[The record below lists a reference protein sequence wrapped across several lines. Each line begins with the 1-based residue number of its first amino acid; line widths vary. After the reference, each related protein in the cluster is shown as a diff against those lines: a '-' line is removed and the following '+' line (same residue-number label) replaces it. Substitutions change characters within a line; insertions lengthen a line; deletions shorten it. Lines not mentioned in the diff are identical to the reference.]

1 MIPVRLA
8 PGTGGWNHPLPG
20 CVSNNTTGQHNREH
34 RESTG
39 GTVAAQ
45 RKGKRIWIWGGLLAV
60 VVVAVLTLTAMHRG
74 GKHFDP
80 SRLDKVTRGEIDQ
93 SVVATGKVQPI
104 TKIELKSKASGIV
117 QNLYVDINQHTHKG
131 QLLAQLDRQEITAE
145 VEAQRATLQA
155 AEANVKSAMA
165 SIEHDKVDASA
176 PDLPMYY
183 ATLQRN
189 QEMIKEG
196 IVSQQGMD
204 NANRDYLSA
213 LNKKNVAV
221 AQIDVDRAKL
231 HQAEAQVAQNQA
243 SLKSLEEQLSY
254 TTLTSPIDG
263 EVLSRDVEVG
273 DAVSSILVLGSTA
286 TLVMTI
292 GDTRQVYV
300 NGKVD
305 EADIASVYLGQL
317 ARIRIESF
325 KNKTFTGK
333 VTRIAPLGVEKDNV
347 TTFEVR
353 VSIDNP
359 NHEIKANMTA
369 NAEILNQEHK
379 DALSVPEQALIYDN
393 QKNAFVDVPD
403 SKAGT
408 GLRRVA
414 VRAGIANGSRTEIL
428 SGLSEG
434 QTVYLQP

>member
-1 MIPVRLA
+1 
-8 PGTGGWNHPLPG
+8 
-20 CVSNNTTGQHNREH
+20 
-34 RESTG
+34 
-39 GTVAAQ
+39 
-45 RKGKRIWIWGGLLAV
+45 
-60 VVVAVLTLTAMHRG
+60 
-74 GKHFDP
+74 
-80 SRLDKVTRGEIDQ
+80 
-93 SVVATGKVQPI
+93 
-104 TKIELKSKASGIV
+104 
-117 QNLYVDINQHTHKG
+117 
-131 QLLAQLDRQEITAE
+131 LLAQLDRQEIMAE

-155 AEANVKSAMA
+155 AEANVKSAQA
-165 SIEHDKVDASA
+165 SIEHDKVDAEA

-189 QEMIKEG
+189 QEMEKEG

-204 NANRDYLSA
+204 NANRDYLSE
-213 LNKKNVAV
+213 LNKKNVAT

-231 HQAEAQVAQNQA
+231 RQAEAQVAQNQA
-243 SLKSLEEQLSY
+243 SLKSLEEQNSY
-254 TTLTSPIDG
+254 TTLTAPIDG

-305 EADIASVYLGQL
+305 EADIASVYLGQP

-325 KNKTFTGK
+325 KNKTFAGK

-359 NHEIKANMTA
+359 NLEIKANMTA
-369 NAEILNQEHK
+369 NAEILSQEHK
-379 DALSVPEQALIYDN
+379 NALSVPEQALVYDAK
-393 QKNAFVDVPD
+393 KNAFVDVPD
-403 SKAGT
+403 AKAKN

-414 VRAGIANGSRTEIL
+414 VKAGIANGSRTEIL
-428 SGLSEG
+428 SGLNEG

>member
-1 MIPVRLA
+1 MNKSLLFSVTLLLA
-8 PGTGGWNHPLPG
+8 AGFPTMAAEKFDFSKLDLSKLPPA
-20 CVSNNTTGQHNREH
+20 SKKSALTYTNDIRSML
-34 RESTG
+34 ESSCFRCHG
-39 GTVAAQ
+39 EQ
-45 RKGKRIWIWGGLLAV
+45 RPKGGL
-60 VVVAVLTLTAMHRG
+60 
-74 GKHFDP
+74 
-80 SRLDKVTRGEIDQ
+80 RLDSLEALLKGGED
-93 SVVATGKVQPI
+93 GKVIVAGNSQ
-104 TKIELKSKASGIV
+104 KSPLV
-117 QNLYVDINQHTHKG
+117 
-131 QLLAQLDRQEITAE
+131 
-145 VEAQRATLQA
+145 
-155 AEANVKSAMA
+155 
-165 SIEHDKVDASA
+165 
-176 PDLPMYY
+176 
-183 ATLQRN
+183 
-189 QEMIKEG
+189 
-196 IVSQQGMD
+196 
-204 NANRDYLSA
+204 
-213 LNKKNVAV
+213 VAV

-254 TTLTSPIDG
+254 TTLTAPIDG

-273 DAVSSILVLGSTA
+273 NAVSSILVLGSTA

-305 EADIASVYLGQL
+305 EADIASVYLGQP

-325 KNKTFTGK
+325 KNKTFAGR

-379 DALSVPEQALIYDN
+379 NALSVPEQALVYDS
-393 QKNAFVDVPD
+393 QQNAFVDVPD
-403 SKAGT
+403 SHGKN

-414 VRAGIANGSRTEIL
+414 LKAGIANAKSQGKKAVMMRI
-428 SGLSEG
+428 
-434 QTVYLQP
+434 QTADGARFVAVPFPKA

>member
-1 MIPVRLA
+1 MEPSPARLRIKEHR
-8 PGTGGWNHPLPG
+8 GTTGG
-20 CVSNNTTGQHNREH
+20 S
-34 RESTG
+34 
-39 GTVAAQ
+39 VAPQ
-45 RKGKRIWIWGGLLAV
+45 RKGKRIWIWGSLLAV
-60 VVVAVLTLTAMHRG
+60 VVVAMLTLTAMHRG
-74 GKHFDP
+74 GQHFDP

-117 QNLYVDINQHTHKG
+117 QNLYVDINQHVHKG
-131 QLLAQLDRQEITAE
+131 QVLAQLDRQEITAE

-165 SIEHDKVDASA
+165 SIEHDKVDAAA

-189 QEMIKEG
+189 QEMVREG

-403 SKAGT
+403 SKAST

-414 VRAGIANGSRTEIL
+414 VKAGIANGSRTEIL
-428 SGLSEG
+428 SGLREG

>member
-1 MIPVRLA
+1 M
-8 PGTGGWNHPLPG
+8 
-20 CVSNNTTGQHNREH
+20 
-34 RESTG
+34 
-39 GTVAAQ
+39 
-45 RKGKRIWIWGGLLAV
+45 
-60 VVVAVLTLTAMHRG
+60 
-74 GKHFDP
+74 
-80 SRLDKVTRGEIDQ
+80 
-93 SVVATGKVQPI
+93 
-104 TKIELKSKASGIV
+104 
-117 QNLYVDINQHTHKG
+117 
-131 QLLAQLDRQEITAE
+131 
-145 VEAQRATLQA
+145 
-155 AEANVKSAMA
+155 
-165 SIEHDKVDASA
+165 
-176 PDLPMYY
+176 
-183 ATLQRN
+183 
-189 QEMIKEG
+189 
-196 IVSQQGMD
+196 
-204 NANRDYLSA
+204 
-213 LNKKNVAV
+213 
-221 AQIDVDRAKL
+221 
-231 HQAEAQVAQNQA
+231 AQNEA

-305 EADIASVYLGQL
+305 EADIAAVYLGQP

-325 KNKTFTGK
+325 KNKTFAGK

-379 DALSVPEQALIYDN
+379 NALSVPEQALVYDS
-393 QKNAFVDVPD
+393 KKSAFVDVPD
-403 SKAGT
+403 SKAKN

-414 VRAGIANGSRTEIL
+414 VKAGIANGSRTEIL

>member
-1 MIPVRLA
+1 M
-8 PGTGGWNHPLPG
+8 
-20 CVSNNTTGQHNREH
+20 
-34 RESTG
+34 
-39 GTVAAQ
+39 AAR
-45 RKGKRIWIWGGLLAV
+45 RKSKWIWIGGGLL
-60 VVVAVLTLTAMHRG
+60 VLILAAGATVMALRQRG
-74 GKHFDP
+74 PHFDP
-80 SRLDKVTRGEIDQ
+80 SRLDKVTRSEIDQ

-104 TKIELKSKASGIV
+104 TKVELKSKASGIV
-117 QNLYVDINQHTHKG
+117 QNLYVDINQHVHKG
-131 QLLAQLDRQEITAE
+131 QVLAQLDRQEILAE
-145 VEAQRATLQA
+145 VDAQRAQLLA
-155 AEANVKSAMA
+155 AEANVKSAAA

-183 ATLQRN
+183 STLQRN
-189 QEMIKEG
+189 QEMAKSG
-196 IVSQQGMD
+196 IVSLQSLD
-204 NANRDYLSA
+204 NADRDYQAA

-221 AQIDVDRAKL
+221 AEIEVDKAKL

-254 TTLTSPIDG
+254 TTLVSPIDG

-305 EADIASVYLGQL
+305 EADIASVYMGQP

-325 KNKTFTGK
+325 KNKTFAGK

-369 NAEILNQEHK
+369 NAEILSQEHK
-379 DALSVPEQALIYDN
+379 NALSVPEQALVYDN

-403 SKAGT
+403 AKAHN

-414 VRAGIANGSRTEIL
+414 VKAGIANGSRTEIL
-428 SGLSEG
+428 SGLNEG

>member
-1 MIPVRLA
+1 M
-8 PGTGGWNHPLPG
+8 
-20 CVSNNTTGQHNREH
+20 
-34 RESTG
+34 
-39 GTVAAQ
+39 
-45 RKGKRIWIWGGLLAV
+45 
-60 VVVAVLTLTAMHRG
+60 
-74 GKHFDP
+74 
-80 SRLDKVTRGEIDQ
+80 
-93 SVVATGKVQPI
+93 
-104 TKIELKSKASGIV
+104 
-117 QNLYVDINQHTHKG
+117 
-131 QLLAQLDRQEITAE
+131 
-145 VEAQRATLQA
+145 
-155 AEANVKSAMA
+155 
-165 SIEHDKVDASA
+165 
-176 PDLPMYY
+176 
-183 ATLQRN
+183 
-189 QEMIKEG
+189 
-196 IVSQQGMD
+196 
-204 NANRDYLSA
+204 
-213 LNKKNVAV
+213 

-305 EADIASVYLGQL
+305 EADIASVYLGQP

-325 KNKTFTGK
+325 KNKMFAGR

-379 DALSVPEQALIYDN
+379 NALSVPRAS
-393 QKNAFVDVPD
+393 P
-403 SKAGT
+403 
-408 GLRRVA
+408 GLRQPGLLLSMYPIATRRTA
-414 VRAGIANGSRTEIL
+414 CAGWRSRQE
-428 SGLSEG
+428 S
-434 QTVYLQP
+434 QMAAAPKFFPA

>member
-1 MIPVRLA
+1 
-8 PGTGGWNHPLPG
+8 
-20 CVSNNTTGQHNREH
+20 
-34 RESTG
+34 
-39 GTVAAQ
+39 
-45 RKGKRIWIWGGLLAV
+45 
-60 VVVAVLTLTAMHRG
+60 
-74 GKHFDP
+74 
-80 SRLDKVTRGEIDQ
+80 
-93 SVVATGKVQPI
+93 
-104 TKIELKSKASGIV
+104 
-117 QNLYVDINQHTHKG
+117 
-131 QLLAQLDRQEITAE
+131 
-145 VEAQRATLQA
+145 
-155 AEANVKSAMA
+155 
-165 SIEHDKVDASA
+165 
-176 PDLPMYY
+176 
-183 ATLQRN
+183 
-189 QEMIKEG
+189 MIKEG

-254 TTLTSPIDG
+254 TTLTAPIDG

-305 EADIASVYLGQL
+305 EADIAAVYLGQP

-325 KNKTFTGK
+325 KNKTFAGK

-369 NAEILNQEHK
+369 NAEILSQEHK
-379 DALSVPEQALIYDN
+379 SALSVPEQALVYDS

-403 SKAGT
+403 SKAKN

-414 VRAGIANGSRTEIL
+414 VKAGIANGSRTEII
-428 SGLSEG
+428 SGLNEG